1 MEIHPLI
8 VLLISIAIVF
18 VLILRL
24 RINAFIALVTA
35 ATAVGLLSSKIALG
49 DVMPEVATT
58 FGRVCGSIGIV
69 IALAA
74 LIGQCLMESG
84 AADKI
89 VRVFVRIL
97 GEKNAPFSLVSSGY
111 VLSIPVFFDTVFYL
125 LVPLARAMRI
135 RSGGNYLLFLMSISA
150 GAVVTHS
157 LVPPTPGPLAMAAA
171 LGIDLG
177 VMIVVGGC
185 IAVPM
190 SFAGWLFARSR
201 NRRLNVP
208 LRETAGL
215 SLSELE
221 DLAARAEKELPSFF
235 MSMLPIILPVLLI
248 TSNTVVNAVAK
259 GSEISNLTAFL
270 GNPNFA
276 LLVSAAI
283 SLYLLASQKGYTL
296 SQLSKPVE
304 SALASGGLIILI
316 TAGGGAFGGMLVK
329 AEVGKTLGG
338 MSQDFGV
345 PMLLLSFLLAGLIK
359 VAQGSGTVAMIT
371 VSSIMAPIVISSP
384 PPFHVVYIACAIGA
398 GSTVGSWMNDSG
410 FWVYKQMSG
419 LTEVE
424 ALQTWTPQLMI
435 MGITGYLITQI
446 AAILFPLV

>member
-1 MEIHPLI
+1 M
-8 VLLISIAIVF
+8 
-18 VLILRL
+18 
-24 RINAFIALVTA
+24 
-35 ATAVGLLSSKIALG
+35 
-49 DVMPEVATT
+49 
-58 FGRVCGSIGIV
+58 
-69 IALAA
+69 
-74 LIGQCLMESG
+74 
-84 AADKI
+84 
-89 VRVFVRIL
+89 
-97 GEKNAPFSLVSSGY
+97 
-111 VLSIPVFFDTVFYL
+111 
-125 LVPLARAMRI
+125 
-135 RSGGNYLLFLMSISA
+135 
-150 GAVVTHS
+150 
-157 LVPPTPGPLAMAAA
+157 VPPTPGPLAMAAT

-201 NRRLNVP
+201 NRTLNVP
-208 LRETAGL
+208 LRETTGL
-215 SLSELE
+215 TLSELE
-221 DLAARAEKELPSFF
+221 DLAAREEKELPSFF

-276 LLVSAAI
+276 LLISAAI

-304 SALASGGLIILI
+304 KALASGGLIILI

-371 VSSIMAPIVISSP
+371 VSSIMAPIAISSP
-384 PPFHVVYIACAIGA
+384 PPFHAVYIACAIGA
-398 GSTVGSWMNDSG
+398 GSSVGSWMNDSG

-424 ALQTWTPQLMI
+424 ALQTWTPQLII
-435 MGITGYLITQI
+435 MGATGYLITQI